1 MLDSHI
7 TEFLSDFRRG
17 THAILFY
24 DTPENKQ
31 EVLFHHLKYG
41 HDGNEGLAYV
51 CSEETPQQ
59 IRTGMKKFGMDADNM
74 RSRNRLVID
83 NYDSVYI
90 VNGEV
95 NIARIATQFKGL
107 SERYLASG
115 LNGLRCSA
123 EMSCFFKHNMV
134 KELIDYEYAMH
145 RRLSIPAEGICAY
158 NVRELTERNQ
168 LGIVMDLVRAH
179 DPVLFTGPMGN
190 LLLKPEKVKKE
201 DIEKTMQIRIR
212 TTSF

>member
-1 MLDSHI
+1 MKREL
-7 TEFLSDFRRG
+7 
-17 THAILFY
+17 LFS
-24 DTPENKQ
+24 
-31 EVLFHHLKYG
+31 HLKFG
-41 HDGNEGLAYV
+41 AEGNQGLTYV
-51 CSEETPQQ
+51 CSEENPL
-59 IRTGMKKFGMDADNM
+59 IIKNEM
-74 RSRNRLVID
+74 RSFGIDVDQLVHRNRLTIN
-83 NYDSVYI
+83 NYDRIYI
-90 VNGEV
+90 VGGKV
-95 NIARIATQFKGL
+95 NVPAIIESFANMSSAYAR
-107 SERYLASG
+107 
-115 LNGLRCSA
+115 NGLEGMRAAA